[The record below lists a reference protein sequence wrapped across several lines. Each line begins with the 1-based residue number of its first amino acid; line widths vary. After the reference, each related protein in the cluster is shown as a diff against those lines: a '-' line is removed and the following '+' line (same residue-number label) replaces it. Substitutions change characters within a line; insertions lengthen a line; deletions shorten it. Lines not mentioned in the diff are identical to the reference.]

1 MMSLKEADPEQFYEH
16 SFQLQDNKQ
25 KSAFN
30 RDGIWTNLDAMY
42 EIGKRCSSKETASRS
57 STVTDGLPQVTRNA
71 TAEVA
76 TRTTNRYKGNR
87 KVKRLELDPFG
98 KSRFEALVFKSYEST
113 HQK

>member
-1 MMSLKEADPEQFYEH
+1 MMSLKEADPEQFYEN

-42 EIGKRCSSKETASRS
+42 EIGKRCS